1 MRRNRNKLE
10 LEMYEAIQYIMEA
23 KNLENISFCT
33 IDMLN
38 WVGFRGMKNIATVQ
52 IKQHLKLIGI

>member
-38 WVGFRGMKNIATVQ
+38 WVSFRGMKNTATVQ